1 MRKIIIA
8 GNWKMNNTISQAQDL
23 IAGLTKNGGDM
34 HKVEVIVAP
43 PFTALRSVYDILGQS
58 SVHVAAQ
65 NLFWEESGAY
75 TGEVSAMM
83 IKEAGCKWVIIGHS
97 ERRQLFGETDET
109 VNKRARAAL
118 ASGLKPIVC
127 IGETLEEREGGR
139 TYDVLHRQLDGGLNG
154 LSAENMAKVTIAYEP
169 VWAIGTGKTATSAQA
184 QEAHEKIRAKLS
196 SMFGQGVADKVRILY
211 GGSMKPSNALELLSQ
226 PDVDGGLIGGASLN
240 AHDFVEIIKAGIEAE
255 KL

>member
-23 IAGLTKNGGDM
+23 IAALIKNGGDM

-75 TGEVSAMM
+75 TGEVSPMM
-83 IKEAGCKWVIIGHS
+83 VKEAGCKWVIIGHS
-97 ERRQLFGETDET
+97 ERRQIFGETDET
-109 VNKRARAAL
+109 VNKRTAAAL
-118 ASGLKPIVC
+118 GSELKPIVC
-127 IGETLEEREGGR
+127 IGETLEERDAGQ
-139 TYDVLHRQLDGGLNG
+139 TFDVLHRQLDGGLKG
-154 LSAENMAKVTIAYEP
+154 LTEENMAKITIAYEP
-169 VWAIGTGKTATSAQA
+169 VWAIGTGKTATPAQA

-196 SMFGQGVADKVRILY
+196 SMFGAGVAEKVRILY
-211 GGSMKPSNALELLSQ
+211 GGSMKPANALELLSL
-226 PDVDGGLIGGASLN
+226 PDVDGGLIGGASLK
-240 AHDFVEIIKAGIEAE
+240 AHDFVDIIKAGIEAE